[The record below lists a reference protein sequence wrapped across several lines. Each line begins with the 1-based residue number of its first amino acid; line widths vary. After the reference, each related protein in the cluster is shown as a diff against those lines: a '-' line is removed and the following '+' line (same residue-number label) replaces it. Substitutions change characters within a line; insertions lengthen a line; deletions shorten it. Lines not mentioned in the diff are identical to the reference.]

1 MAINRLFH
9 YFLLT
14 HLAVWTLIPS
24 ITNQNLPLD
33 TIEALAWGS
42 NLDWGFNKH
51 PPLSALAVEIF
62 YKIFGPQDWA
72 YYLLSQLF
80 VVTAFYFVFKLSK
93 EILNTE
99 KNAFL
104 SVLLLEGIFF
114 YNFTTPEFNVN
125 VCMLPFWAMTGYYAY
140 KCLKD
145 NLTKDYIILGIVA
158 ALGFL
163 SKYLF
168 IYLLVGIKIFYIFYI
183 RKNNFKINYII
194 PGVIFLLILTPHLI
208 WLTENNYITITY
220 GLKRTGEIKSYLDH
234 IILPLTF
241 LGKQIGIL
249 IPFFILLFIL
259 IKNIKTNFS
268 FKDQNLL
275 YLLSISII
283 PIFLMILTSAIMGA
297 KIRTMWMTPFYLYFG
312 TLMIYLFQNNINI
325 NKLKLFNYIFAFLFL
340 LSPILYGYIS
350 ISKEN
355 KRTDFKG
362 KELSNK
368 IQKIWENKFTQKINF
383 VSGNEWLAGNLSYH
397 LKDRPVW
404 KNPKQS
410 SKMKNCKEKTK
421 HIFSKWLDE
430 TKYACKNEGIIY
442 IGDWHNNYCPYKN
455 AIKLNN
461 ICMFVKE

>member
-1 MAINRLFH
+1 MAINRLFY

-14 HLAVWTLIPS
+14 HLAIWTLIPS
-24 ITNQNLPLD
+24 LTNDNLPLD

-51 PPLSALAVEIF
+51 PPLSALIVKLF
-62 YKIFGPQDWA
+62 YQIFGSQDWA

-99 KNAFL
+99 KYAL
-104 SVLLLEGIFF
+104 ISVLLLEGIYF

-125 VCMLPFWAMTGYYAY
+125 VCMMPFWAMASYYAF
-140 KCLKD
+140 KCLKN
-145 NLTKDYIILGIVA
+145 NLTKDYIILGIVI

-168 IYLLVGIKIFYIFYI
+168 IYLLIGIKVFYIFYI
-183 RKNNFKINYII
+183 KKNNLKIKYLI
-194 PGVIFLLILTPHLI
+194 PGIIFLLIITPHLI

-259 IKNIKTNFS
+259 IKSLKTNFS

-275 YLLSISII
+275 YFLCITIVPII
-283 PIFLMILTSAIMGA
+283 LMFLTSVILGA
-297 KIRTMWMTPFYLYFG
+297 KIRTMWMTPFYLYIG
-312 TLMIYLFQNNINI
+312 TLFIYLFQNQIDTGR
-325 NKLKLFNYIFAFLFL
+325 LKVFNYVFIFLFL
-340 LSPILYGYIS
+340 FSPFLYGYIS
-350 ISKEN
+350 ITQKD
-355 KRTDFKG
+355 KRTDYKG
-362 KELSNK
+362 KQ
-368 IQKIWENKFTQKINF
+368 IAAAVENKLKELGFPNIF
-383 VSGNEWLAGNLSYH
+383 RIHGDEWIAGNLCYH
-397 LKDRPVW
+397 LKSKPKCVENNFTNEIVLFASNDQGIYRP
-404 KNPKQS
+404 
-410 SKMKNCKEKTK
+410 
-421 HIFSKWLDE
+421 
-430 TKYACKNEGIIY
+430 
-442 IGDWHNNYCPYKN
+442 
-455 AIKLNN
+455 
-461 ICMFVKE
+461 FVLKRILPNLQK

>member
-1 MAINRLFH
+1 MAINRLFY

-14 HLAVWTLIPS
+14 HLVIWTLIPS
-24 ITNQNLPLD
+24 LTNHNLPLD

-51 PPLSALAVEIF
+51 PPLSALAVKIF
-62 YKIFGPQDWA
+62 YQIFGSQDWA

-99 KNAFL
+99 KYAL
-104 SVLLLEGIFF
+104 ISVLLLEGIYF

-125 VCMLPFWAMTGYYAY
+125 VCMMPFWAMASYYAF

-145 NLTKDYIILGIVA
+145 NLTKDYITLGIVT

-168 IYLLVGIKIFYIFYI
+168 IYLLIGIKVFYIFYI
-183 RKNNFKINYII
+183 KKNNLKIKYLI
-194 PGVIFLLILTPHLI
+194 PGILFLLIITPHLI

-220 GLKRTGEIKSYLDH
+220 GLKRTGEIKNYLDH

-259 IKNIKTNFS
+259 IKSLKTNFS

-275 YLLSISII
+275 YFLCITIVPII
-283 PIFLMILTSAIMGA
+283 LMFLTSVILGA
-297 KIRTMWMTPFYLYFG
+297 KIRTMWMTPFYLYIG
-312 TLMIYLFQNNINI
+312 TLFIYLFQNQIDTGR
-325 NKLKLFNYIFAFLFL
+325 LKVFNYVFIFLFL
-340 LSPILYGYIS
+340 FSPFLYGYIS
-350 ISKEN
+350 ITQID
-355 KRTDFKG
+355 KRTDYKG
-362 KELSNK
+362 KQ
-368 IQKIWENKFTQKINF
+368 IAAVVENKLKELGFPNTFRIH
-383 VSGNEWLAGNLSYH
+383 GDEWIAGNLCYH
-397 LKDRPVW
+397 LKS
-404 KNPKQS
+404 KPK
-410 SKMKNCKEKTK
+410 CVE
-421 HIFSKWLDE
+421 
-430 TKYACKNEGIIY
+430 
-442 IGDWHNNYCPYKN
+442 
-455 AIKLNN
+455 NN
-461 ICMFVKE
+461 ITNEIILFASNDQGIYRPFVLKRILPNLQK

>member
-1 MAINRLFH
+1 MPINRLFH
-9 YFLLT
+9 YFLLI
-14 HLAVWTLIPS
+14 HLVIWTLIPS
-24 ITNQNLPLD
+24 ITNHNLPLD

-42 NLDWGFNKH
+42 NLDWGFDKH

-62 YKIFGPQDWA
+62 YKIFGPQDWV

-80 VVTAFYFVFKLSK
+80 VITAFYFVFKLSK

-99 KNAFL
+99 KHALL
-104 SVLLLEGIFF
+104 SVLLLEGIYF

-145 NLTKDYIILGIVA
+145 NLTKDYIIFGIVA

-183 RKNNFKINYII
+183 KKNNFKINYII

-208 WLTENNYITITY
+208 WLTENNYITVTY

-234 IILPLTF
+234 IILPLIF

-259 IKNIKTNFS
+259 TKNIKNNFS

-297 KIRTMWMTPFYLYFG
+297 KIRTMWMTPFYLYIG
-312 TLMIYLFQNNINI
+312 TLFIYIFQNNINL
-325 NKLKLFNYIFAFLFL
+325 NNLKVFNYIFIFLFL
-340 LSPILYGYIS
+340 LSPTLYGYIS
-350 ISKEN
+350 ISQEN
-355 KRTDFKG
+355 KRTDYKG
-362 KELSNK
+362 KKISFE
-368 IQKIWENKFTQKINF
+368 IQKIWNSKNKNKITH
-383 VSGNEWLAGNLSYH
+383 VIGDEWIAGNLSYH
-397 LKDRPVW
+397 LKSRPIW
-404 KNPKQS
+404 INNKDLNKI
-410 SKMKNCKEKTK
+410 KIYENKINEKLEIKEKFLNTDLK
-421 HIFSKWLDE
+421 I
-430 TKYACKNEGIIY
+430 
-442 IGDWHNNYCPYKN
+442 
-455 AIKLNN
+455 AIATLIN
-461 ICMFVKE
+461 IKK

>member
-24 ITNQNLPLD
+24 ITNHNLPLD

-62 YKIFGPQDWA
+62 YQIFGTQDWV
-72 YYLLSQLF
+72 YYFLSQLF
-80 VVTAFYFVFKLSK
+80 VITAFYFVFKLSK

-99 KNAFL
+99 KHALL
-104 SVLLLEGIFF
+104 SVLLLEGIYF
-114 YNFTTPEFNVN
+114 YNFTSPEFNVN

-145 NLTKDYIILGIVA
+145 NLVKDYIILGIVA

-168 IYLLVGIKIFYIFYI
+168 IYLLIGVKIFFIFYI

-259 IKNIKTNFS
+259 IKNLKISLS

-275 YLLSISII
+275 YLLSISIMPLLLI
-283 PIFLMILTSAIMGA
+283 ILTSVIMGA
-297 KIRTMWMTPFYLYFG
+297 KIRTMWMTPFYLYIGVFF
-312 TLMIYLFQNNINI
+312 IYLYQNNIDLY
-325 NKLKLFNYIFAFLFL
+325 KLKNFNYIFIFLFL
-340 LSPILYGYIS
+340 LSPFLYGYIS
-350 ISKEN
+350 VFKTD
-355 KRTDFKG
+355 KRTDYNG
-362 KELSNK
+362 KMIAQK
-368 IQKIWENKFTQKINF
+368 IQNQWNEKNNTTINF
-383 VSGNEWLAGNLSYH
+383 VTGNEWIGGNLSYH
-397 LKDRPVW
+397 LKSRPTW
-404 KNPKQS
+404 TNKILSDDKI
-410 SKMKNCKEKTK
+410 CFDKEYKATSFIK
-421 HIFSKWLDE
+421 SQFCI
-430 TKYACKNEGIIY
+430 A
-442 IGDWHNNYCPYKN
+442 NNY
-455 AIKLNN
+455 
-461 ICMFVKE
+461 KELSKY

>member
-1 MAINRLFH
+1 MPINRLFH

-14 HLAVWTLIPS
+14 HLVIWTLIPS
-24 ITNQNLPLD
+24 ITNHNLPLD

-42 NLDWGFNKH
+42 NLDWGFDKH

-62 YKIFGPQDWA
+62 YKIFGPQDWV

-80 VVTAFYFVFKLSK
+80 VITAFYFVFKLSK

-99 KNAFL
+99 KHALL
-104 SVLLLEGIFF
+104 SVLLLEGIYF

-145 NLTKDYIILGIVA
+145 NLTKDYIIFGIVA

-183 RKNNFKINYII
+183 KKNNFKINYII

-208 WLTENNYITITY
+208 WLTENNYITVTY

-234 IILPLTF
+234 IILPLIF

-259 IKNIKTNFS
+259 TKNIKNNFS

-297 KIRTMWMTPFYLYFG
+297 KIRTMWMTPFYLYIG
-312 TLMIYLFQNNINI
+312 TLFIYIFQNNINL
-325 NKLKLFNYIFAFLFL
+325 NNLKVFNYIFIFLFL
-340 LSPILYGYIS
+340 LSPTLYGYIS
-350 ISKEN
+350 ISQEN
-355 KRTDFKG
+355 KRTDYKG
-362 KELSNK
+362 KKISFE
-368 IQKIWENKFTQKINF
+368 IQKIWNSKNKNKITH
-383 VSGNEWLAGNLSYH
+383 VIGDEWIAGNLSYH
-397 LKDRPVW
+397 LKSRPIW
-404 KNPKQS
+404 INNKDLNKI
-410 SKMKNCKEKTK
+410 KIYENKINEKLEIKEKFLNTDLK
-421 HIFSKWLDE
+421 I
-430 TKYACKNEGIIY
+430 
-442 IGDWHNNYCPYKN
+442 
-455 AIKLNN
+455 AIATLIN
-461 ICMFVKE
+461 IKK

>member
-1 MAINRLFH
+1 MNNYKNKIMSINRLFH

-14 HLAVWTLIPS
+14 HLVIWTLIPS
-24 ITNQNLPLD
+24 ITNHNLPLD

-42 NLDWGFNKH
+42 NLDWGFDKH

-62 YKIFGPQDWA
+62 YKIFGPQDWV

-80 VVTAFYFVFKLSK
+80 VITAFYFVFKLSK

-99 KNAFL
+99 KHALL
-104 SVLLLEGIFF
+104 SVLLLEGIYF

-125 VCMLPFWAMTGYYAY
+125 VCMLPFWAMTGYFAY

-183 RKNNFKINYII
+183 KKNNFKINYII

-208 WLTENNYITITY
+208 WLTENNYITVTY

-234 IILPLTF
+234 IILPLIF

-259 IKNIKTNFS
+259 TKNIKNNFS

-297 KIRTMWMTPFYLYFG
+297 KIRTMWMTPFYLYIG
-312 TLMIYLFQNNINI
+312 TLFIYIFQNNINL
-325 NKLKLFNYIFAFLFL
+325 NNLKVFNYIFIFLFL
-340 LSPILYGYIS
+340 LSPTLYGYVS
-350 ISKEN
+350 ISQEN
-355 KRTDFKG
+355 KRTDYKG
-362 KELSNK
+362 KKISFE
-368 IQKIWENKFTQKINF
+368 IQKIWNSKNKNKITH
-383 VSGNEWLAGNLSYH
+383 VIGDEWIAGNLSYH
-397 LKDRPVW
+397 LKSRPIW
-404 KNPKQS
+404 INNKDLNKI
-410 SKMKNCKEKTK
+410 KIYENKINEKLEIKEKFLNTDHK
-421 HIFSKWLDE
+421 I
-430 TKYACKNEGIIY
+430 
-442 IGDWHNNYCPYKN
+442 
-455 AIKLNN
+455 AIATLIN
-461 ICMFVKE
+461 IKK